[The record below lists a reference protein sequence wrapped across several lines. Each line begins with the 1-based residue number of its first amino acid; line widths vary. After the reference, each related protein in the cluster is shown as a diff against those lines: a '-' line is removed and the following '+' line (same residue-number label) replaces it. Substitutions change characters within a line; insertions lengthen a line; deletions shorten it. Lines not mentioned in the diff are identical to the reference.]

1 MATNAENNSEPQRY
15 SESDLKKLKTWSLE
29 SRAHQA
35 LKDYRVK
42 WEAVRDEP
50 SSTPADVRLACLI
63 LNQPPEAEQRRIEAE
78 SRIWTHESELRDLI
92 AELHPG
98 EDGGLMLK
106 KLDAFVKDEN
116 TRILV
121 AELAVKHADEHLS
134 AEKSNKAEIAK
145 KIDNEIY
152 AFFPLHTIEGGDGRV
167 KRLQWVAAPEP
178 NITTPVPAQTTATP
192 TPAASNGPSK
202 SNKTSTTLIFEAK
215 VIELMGKFWNDKPA
229 NTKPNKSDLCKKV
242 YAEMLRG
249 SIRGSRA
256 FTEGMV
262 RDAAKPWKFPIDLP
276 TFVQDSKFNE
286 KRHPFKGEK

>member
-42 WEAVRDEP
+42 WEAVRDGP
-50 SSTPADVRLACLI
+50 SSTPADVRLACLM

-78 SRIWTHESELRDLI
+78 SRIWAHESELRDLI
-92 AELHPG
+92 PELHPG
-98 EDGGLMLK
+98 EDGKQMLDR
-106 KLDAFVKDEN
+106 LDAFVKDEN

-167 KRLQWVAAPEP
+167 KRLQWVAALEP

-192 TPAASNGPSK
+192 SPVNRKKWTPEKLAELAEYRESHTMPETAA
-202 SNKTSTTLIFEAK
+202 
-215 VIELMGKFWNDKPA
+215 KFRISETRIRQLLPRDKPKA
-229 NTKPNKSDLCKKV
+229 NPYAALIHRTK
-242 YAEMLRG
+242 
-249 SIRGSRA
+249 
-256 FTEGMV
+256 
-262 RDAAKPWKFPIDLP
+262 
-276 TFVQDSKFNE
+276 
-286 KRHPFKGEK
+286 